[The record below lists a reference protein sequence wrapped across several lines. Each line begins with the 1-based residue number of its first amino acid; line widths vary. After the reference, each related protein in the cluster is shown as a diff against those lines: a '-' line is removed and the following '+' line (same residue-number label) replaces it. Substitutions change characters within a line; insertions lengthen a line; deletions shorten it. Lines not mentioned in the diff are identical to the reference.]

1 MAKSKTPVRRTSK
14 KTKQGFLQNE
24 NLGLLSSENY
34 KSWLLMIGIIIFA
47 LLLFFNKGI
56 FGGKIF
62 SSPDNMSPLSSAPF
76 LQKATSD
83 IIYPLW
89 TPYVFSG
96 MPSYGSL
103 MAGLPRD
110 LSSPIITHNA
120 LSIHKFLTTPFD
132 SWISILNPMIN
143 GNMFFMTIPFYFIFG
158 ISLFFYIRYKFKN
171 NLIAIFAG
179 LTGVFATGIIQLII
193 VGHHTKMFV
202 FSFFP
207 LALLFIDKL
216 IEEEGNNN
224 FKRLIYFAL
233 LTIVLQLQINFN
245 HVQMLFYSFMFIG
258 IYLLFVFIYKL
269 VKKLNLKKIIVSYI
283 LIIIALGFSFLMNL
297 DPILSVMEYKNYS
310 MRGQSSIEAT
320 SDPLK
325 SDEKPLSY
333 EYATNWS
340 FSPGEVMTFIIP
352 YYYGFGN
359 VEVNG
364 ERNNLYWGQMPFT
377 DSPVYFGVITFVLAI
392 IGIVMNFRRNAF
404 VMSLTFIVFLFLLLS
419 FGRTFPLLYNFFYN
433 NVPYFSS
440 FRAPVMIHY
449 YLDLAFTILACFG
462 LKSVIDT
469 VKDTGRQKLLKYTSY
484 AIAGFGIIM
493 LFGAIAGCENSY
505 TNSVATGPIKEK
517 LLSQGATP
525 QQISQYAK
533 QLASLA
539 YKNVI
544 QDMLLHSIL
553 ILITISIVILMLKK
567 TIGKYWGLIFI
578 IIIATFD
585 IVNISSKTLHWDDK
599 DAQSSYFKETDY
611 TKWILNREPDTY
623 QFRIAEMNNGRL
635 TTSNLLAYFNL
646 HLFNGYHGAKLRI
659 YQDAIDVAGGENPF
673 LLGLANV
680 KYILN
685 NKPIIDT
692 NSYTEVYKGSMLIY
706 ENKFFMPRAYF
717 VDELQVQKGLVI
729 LKNIKTTSFNPRQ
742 VAYIEEELK
751 QQISKPDSTVEAKL
765 IKGNIHKLEY
775 EVNASGNNFLVIT
788 ETYYRAGWKAYIDG
802 NETEIYKTNYLF
814 RGIVVPPG
822 KHKVEMIFHSD
833 IYETG
838 KNISLISNIFISFVL
853 IAGIVGYYIKR
864 NKSSIQDE
872 K

>member
-1 MAKSKTPVRRTSK
+1 MAKTKTSYQRTSK
-14 KTKQGFLQNE
+14 KNSQGFLQNE
-24 NLGLLSSENY
+24 NLGLLSSEDY
-34 KSWLLMIGIIIFA
+34 KSWLLMTGIIIFA
-47 LLLFFNKGI
+47 LLLFFNQGF

-62 SSPDNMSPLSSAPF
+62 SSPDNMSPLSTVPF
-76 LQKATSD
+76 LEKAKSEG
-83 IIYPLW
+83 IYPLW
-89 TPYVFSG
+89 SPFVFTG

-103 MAGLPRD
+103 MAGLPQ
-110 LSSPIITHNA
+110 
-120 LSIHKFLTTPFD
+120 IHKILALPF
-132 SWISILNPMIN
+132 SIWNSVLNPLIN
-143 GNMFFMTIPFYFIFG
+143 GNLFYMTIMYYFIFG
-158 ISLFFYIRYKFKN
+158 ISLFFYVRYKFNN
-171 NLIAIFAG
+171 NLIALFAG

-216 IEEEGNNN
+216 IEDEDDNY
-224 FKRLIYFAL
+224 FKKLIYFAL
-233 LTIVLQLQINFN
+233 LTIVLQLQISFN
-245 HVQMLFYSFMFIG
+245 HVQMLFYSFMFVG
-258 IYLLFVFIYKL
+258 IYLLFVFIYKI
-269 VKKLNLKKIIVSYI
+269 VKKLNIKRLIVSYLLVI
-283 LIIIALGFSFLMNL
+283 AALGFSFVMNF
-297 DPILSVMEYKNYS
+297 DPILSVTEYNKYS
-310 MRGQSSIEAT
+310 IRGKASIEAI

-325 SDEKPLSY
+325 TDEKPLSY

-359 VEVNG
+359 VEING
-364 ERNNLYWGQMPFT
+364 QKGNLYWGQMPFT

-419 FGRTFPLLYNFFYN
+419 FGRTFPLLYDFFYY

-484 AIAGFGIIM
+484 AIAGFAVIM

-505 TNSVATGPIKEK
+505 SNSVSASPLKEK
-517 LLSQGATP
+517 LLSQGVTP
-525 QQISQYAK
+525 QEASNYAK
-533 QLASLA
+533 QIASYA

-544 QDMLLHSIL
+544 QDMLLHSVL
-553 ILITISIVILMLKK
+553 ILITIGITILMIKK
-567 TIGKYWGLIFI
+567 AIGKYWGLIFI

-585 IVNISSKTLHWDDK
+585 VVNISSKTLHWDDK
-599 DAQSSYFKETDY
+599 TATSSYFKETDY
-611 TKWILNREPDTY
+611 TKWILNKDPDTY
-623 QFRIAEMNNGRL
+623 QYRIAEMNSGRL

-673 LLGLANV
+673 LLGLSNV
-680 KYILN
+680 KYVLN
-685 NKPIIDT
+685 NKPANDT
-692 NSYTEVYKGSMLIY
+692 IAYIEAYKGSMLIY

-717 VDELQVQKGLVI
+717 ADEVQVQTGLNI
-729 LKNIKTTSFNPRQ
+729 LNNIKTASFNPKQ
-742 VAYIEEELK
+742 IAFVEEGIK
-751 QQISKPDSTVEAKL
+751 TQIVKPDSTASAKL
-765 IKGNIHKLEY
+765 INGGIHKLEY
-775 EVNASGNNFLVIT
+775 EVNASGSNFLVLT
-788 ETYYRAGWKAYIDG
+788 ETYYPAGWKAFIDG

-814 RGIVVPPG
+814 RGIVVPAG

-833 IYETG
+833 TFETS
-838 KNISLISNIFISFVL
+838 KNISFYSNLFVFIVL
-853 IAGIVGYYIKR
+853 IAGVGGYYFKKKN
-864 NKSSIQDE
+864 NKKE
-872 K
+872 

>member
-1 MAKSKTPVRRTSK
+1 MAKTKTSSQRTSK
-14 KTKQGFLQNE
+14 KNTHGFLQNE
-24 NLGLLSSENY
+24 NLGLLSSDNY
-34 KSWLLMIGIIIFA
+34 KSWLLMTGIIIFA
-47 LLLFFNKGI
+47 LLLFFNQGI

-62 SSPDNMSPLSSAPF
+62 SSPDNMSPLSTSPF
-76 LQKATSD
+76 LEKAKSEG
-83 IIYPLW
+83 IYPLW
-89 TPYVFSG
+89 TPHVFTG

-103 MAGLPRD
+103 MTGLP
-110 LSSPIITHNA
+110 A
-120 LSIHKFLTTPFD
+120 YHKILTLPF
-132 SWISILNPMIN
+132 SVWNSILNPMIK
-143 GNMFFMTIPFYFIFG
+143 GNLFYMTIIYYFIFG
-158 ISLFFYIRYKFKN
+158 IALFFYIRYKFKN
-171 NLIAIFAG
+171 NLIALFAG

-202 FSFFP
+202 FSMFP

-216 IEEEGNNN
+216 IEDEDDNN
-224 FKRLIYFAL
+224 FKRIIYFAL
-233 LTIVLQLQINFN
+233 LIIVLQLQISFN
-245 HVQMLFYSFMFIG
+245 HVQMLFYSFMFVG
-258 IYLLFVFIYKL
+258 IYLLFVFIHKL
-269 VKKLNLKKIIVSYI
+269 VKKLNLKKLIVSYI
-283 LIIIALGFSFLMNL
+283 LIIVALGFSFIMNL
-297 DPILSVMEYKNYS
+297 DPILSVTEYNKYS
-310 MRGQSSIEAT
+310 MRGQPSIEAL
-320 SDPLK
+320 SDPSK
-325 SDEKPLSY
+325 TNEKPLSY

-359 VEVNG
+359 VEING

-377 DSPVYFGVITFVLAI
+377 DSPVYFGVITFILAV

-419 FGRTFPLLYNFFYN
+419 FGRTFPLLYDFFYN

-469 VKDTGRQKLLKYTSY
+469 VKDTGRQKLLKYTCY

-505 TNSVATGPIKEK
+505 TNSVSTGPLKEK

-525 QQISQYAK
+525 QQVSQYAK
-533 QLASLA
+533 QVASYA

-544 QDMLLHSIL
+544 QDMLLHSVL
-553 ILITISIVILMLKK
+553 ILITIGIVILILKK
-567 TIGKYWGLIFI
+567 TIGKYWGLMFI

-599 DAQSSYFKETDY
+599 TAMSSYFKESDY
-611 TKWILNREPDTY
+611 TKWILSKEPDTY
-623 QFRIAEMNNGRL
+623 QYRIAEMNSGRL

-659 YQDAIDVAGGENPF
+659 YQDAVDVAGGENPF

-685 NKPIIDT
+685 NKPVTDT
-692 NSYTEVYKGSMLIY
+692 NSYIEAYKGSMLIY

-717 VDELQVQKGLVI
+717 VDEVQTQTGLNI
-729 LKNIKTTSFNPRQ
+729 LNNIKTASFNPRQ
-742 VAYIEEELK
+742 TAFVEEGIK
-751 QQISKPDSTVEAKL
+751 TQIIKPDSTVSAKL
-765 IKGNIHKLEY
+765 IKGGIHKFEY
-775 EVNASGNNFLVIT
+775 EVNASGTNFLVLT
-788 ETYYRAGWKAYIDG
+788 ESYYPAGWKAYIDG

-814 RGIVVPPG
+814 RGIVVPQG

-833 IYETG
+833 TYETG
-838 KNISLISNIFISFVL
+838 KNISLYSNIFIFIVL
-853 IAGIVGYYIKR
+853 LAGIGGYYFKKE
-864 NKSSIQDE
+864 NGKNE
-872 K
+872 